1 MFLKRKTMFDLIRE
15 ADDDN
20 QSDTAQNQTDQTQAE
35 APAPE
40 ESGQDAN
47 EDDYG
52 NKDDFNMD
60 TEVDDQEGEEGG
72 EDAAG
77 GDTGT
82 DTGMDAGDTG
92 TDDTGMDTG
101 GDTGGGGEG
110 GEEPA
115 EDEPPVDANTDIFGH
130 LSAEEQ
136 QVKIKELKRLYAN
149 LYSST
154 DDMLAK
160 INELET
166 DEGSIETMS
175 RVTSV
180 LYSLKTN
187 IEDYMRNH
195 FAHKSYIEND
205 VTFNRY
211 LSILNSVS
219 SIIEDLADARDKEL
233 EKNRRK

>member
-1 MFLKRKTMFDLIRE
+1 MFLKRKTLFNIIKE

-20 QSDTAQNQTDQTQAE
+20 RSDTAQNQTNQTQSE

-40 ESGQDAN
+40 ESGEDAN

-52 NKDDFNMD
+52 NQDDFNMD
-60 TEVDDQEGEEGG
+60 TEVDDEERGGEEGEG
-72 EDAAG
+72 DAG
-77 GDTGT
+77 GGDDMGT
-82 DTGMDAGDTG
+82 DFGGG
-92 TDDTGMDTG
+92 DDTGDDTG

-115 EDEPPVDANTDIFGH
+115 EDEPPVNANTDIFGH

>member
-82 DTGMDAGDTG
+82 DTGMVAG
-92 TDDTGMDTG
+92 DTG
-101 GDTGGGGEG
+101 GDTGGGGD
-110 GEEPA
+110 EPA
-115 EDEPPVDANTDIFGH
+115 EDEPPVNANTDIFGH

-219 SIIEDLADARDKEL
+219 SIIEDLADTRDREL

>member
-1 MFLKRKTMFDLIRE
+1 MFDLIRE

-20 QSDTAQNQTDQTQAE
+20 QSDTAQNQTGQTQAE

-60 TEVDDQEGEEGG
+60 TEVDDQEGGEESG
-72 EDAAG
+72 EDVAG

-92 TDDTGMDTG
+92 TDDAG
-101 GDTGGGGEG
+101 GDTGGGDG
-110 GEEPA
+110 GDEPA

-180 LYSLKTN
+180 LYALKTN